1 LGAIFSPNQL
11 HFNQKPADK
20 LAFIKNYQNEGKKV
34 MMLGDGLND
43 AGALKQSEVGIA
55 VSENLNQFSP
65 ACDAILDAE
74 NLPKLSLF
82 IHYAK
87 RSMTMVRIGF
97 VLSLAYNIVGL
108 SFAVQGLLAPVIA
121 AVLMPLSSV
130 TVVFFGMVSTSL
142 LGRKLGL

>member
-1 LGAIFSPNQL
+1 
-11 HFNQKPADK
+11 

-82 IHYAK
+82 IDYAK

-121 AVLMPLSSV
+121 AILMPLSSV